1 MKKNANPRVTRNE
14 QVNLVDIIYY
24 LLSNWIWFVICLI
37 LALGIGYLI
46 YARRPLVYSN
56 KVTAVLKDPSHGTRS
71 ARLDAYDN
79 MINAVSVSYE
89 QLQLKSWTLMTEV
102 VKELGIDVSYT
113 EHIKF
118 RDVERYTSHCPFIMN
133 FSREVDDPGLFD
145 ISVMPMEGGVLFID
159 KGAAGM
165 QVVSFG
171 DTVSVGTG
179 KVVFYPTER
188 YIPEYYNIPIR
199 VRRSDMIVAVSSFVN
214 QLTVTHNDEGI
225 LTLSMRDGNA
235 QRLADILNTLVIKY
249 NEEAIRE
256 KNKVAVNTANFIEE
270 RLRIIED
277 ELGGVEGNLAR
288 FQRSN
293 RLMDV
298 DEAATNYLTESRT
311 FSNEIIEIETRLSL
325 ASHLHDY
332 IVGSSGSFQMI
343 PANTGLDDPN
353 LERAINQYNE
363 LVMRRDELIAA
374 SSEES
379 PAVKQMENSMVLQ
392 RNNVLGLIQ
401 NLQNSL
407 ILSRNDLAKREE
419 ASIRK
424 YAAMPAKAREM
435 MEIERQQ
442 SIKEAL
448 YIFLLNKREE
458 NALSQAMADD
468 NIRAIDPA
476 VAWYSPSYPNKK
488 KVAIISFLVGILIP
502 VLVLIARLFLD
513 TKIRTRKEIEEN
525 IDVPF
530 LAEIPL
536 NRELRRFLWK
546 NKYRLKGSKEPS
558 PFVYESNSH
567 SIFTEAMRMMCTNLS
582 FLDPDSVP
590 PLVIGTTSYSSASG
604 KTFIVANMAACLAD
618 AQKRVVIIDTDM
630 RKRSLSGELGL
641 KHKTVGLSNYLYDLE
656 LKLEDILHKEVKP
669 GIDFIPAGAT
679 PPNPGELLS
688 RPRFDDLIQ
697 QLRGLYDYIIL
708 DGVPVQMLSEPL
720 IVNRVVDC
728 NLFILRSG
736 QLDRRILPQLDEL
749 NEKRHLSNMAIVF
762 NGPEVKRRRGYG
774 FGSYG
779 YGYGYGYGAGS
790 DYYTDKEE
798 GARHFWNLFKK
809 KK

>member
-1 MKKNANPRVTRNE
+1 MKKSINKKVTRNE
-14 QVNLVDIIYY
+14 QVNLIDIFYY
-24 LLSNWIWFVICLI
+24 LLANWAWFVVCMI
-37 LALGIGYLI
+37 LALGIGYLL
-46 YARRPLVYSN
+46 YARRPLVYTN
-56 KVTAVLKDPSHGTRS
+56 KVTAILKDPSRGLTRS

-79 MINAVSVSYE
+79 MINAVTVSYE

-118 RDVERYTSHCPFIMN
+118 RDVERYTSHCPFIMK

-145 ISVMPMEGGVLFID
+145 ISVTPLEGEILRID
-159 KGAAGM
+159 MGEAGM
-165 QVVSFG
+165 QVAAFG
-171 DTVSVGTG
+171 DTVCIGEG
-179 KVVFYPTER
+179 KVVFEKTER
-188 YIPEYYNIPIR
+188 YLPEYYNIPIR
-199 VRRSDMIVAVSSFVN
+199 VRRTELVVAVSEFVDR
-214 QLTVTHNDEGI
+214 LTVTHNEGI
-225 LTLSMRDGNA
+225 LTLVMRDGNA
-235 QRLADILNTLVIKY
+235 QRLADILNTLVVKY
-249 NEEAIRE
+249 NEDAIRE
-256 KNKVAVNTANFIEE
+256 KNKVAVNTAKFIEE
-270 RLRIIED
+270 RLQIIEE

-298 DEAATNYLTESRT
+298 DEAASNYLKESRA
-311 FSNEIIEIETRLSL
+311 FSNEIIDIETRMSL
-325 ASHLHDY
+325 ASHLRDY
-332 IVGSSGSFQMI
+332 ILELADEFQMI
-343 PANTGLDDPN
+343 PSNTGLDDPN

-374 SSEES
+374 SSKES
-379 PAVKQMENSMVLQ
+379 PAVKQMENSIVLQ

-407 ILSRNDLAKREE
+407 ELSKNDLARREE
-419 ASIRK
+419 SSIRK
-424 YAAMPAKAREM
+424 YAAMPAKSREM
-435 MEIERQQ
+435 VEIERQQ

-476 VAWYSPSYPNKK
+476 VAWYSPTSPSKK
-488 KVAIISFLVGILIP
+488 KVVILSFLAGLLIP
-502 VLVLIARLFLD
+502 VVILIARLFLD

-536 NRELRRFLWK
+536 NRDLRHFIRK
-546 NKYRLKGSKEPS
+546 SKYRRKGEKEPS
-558 PFVYESNSH
+558 PFVYQSSSH
-567 SIFTEAMRMMCTNLS
+567 SVFTEAMRMMCTNLN
-582 FLDPDSVP
+582 FLDPDCVP
-590 PLVIGTTSYSSASG
+590 PMVVGTTSYSSASG

-618 AQKRVVIIDTDM
+618 AQKRVIIVDTDM

-641 KHKTVGLSNYLYDLE
+641 KHKTQGLSNYIYDPEMTLDD
-656 LKLEDILHKEVKP
+656 LIHKEVKP
-669 GIDFIPAGAT
+669 GIDFIPAGST

-688 RPRFDDLIQ
+688 RPRFDELIK
-697 QLRGLYDYIIL
+697 QLRTRYDYILL

-720 IVNRVVDC
+720 VVNRVVDC

-749 NEKRHLSNMAIVF
+749 NENRHLTNMAIVF
-762 NGPEVKRRRGYG
+762 NGPEVKRRHGWG

-779 YGYGYGYGAGS
+779 YGYGYGYGTVS
-790 DYYTDKEE
+790 YYSGEE
-798 GARHFWNLFKK
+798 KPKNKFKQWFRK
-809 KK
+809 TK

>member
-1 MKKNANPRVTRNE
+1 MKKNASQKVTRSE
-14 QVNLVDIIYY
+14 QVNLVDIVYY
-24 LLSNWIWFVICLI
+24 LLANWIWFVVCMI

-46 YARRPLVYSN
+46 YARKPLVYTN
-56 KVTAVLKDPSHGTRS
+56 KVTAILKDPSQGVTRS
-71 ARLDAYDN
+71 ARLDTYDN

-89 QLQLKSWTLMTEV
+89 ELQLKSWTLMMEV

-118 RDVERYTSHCPFIMN
+118 RDVERYTAQGPFVVQ
-133 FSREVDDPGLFD
+133 FSREVDDPGWFD
-145 ISVMPMEGGVLFID
+145 IHVTPLEGEIIRID
-159 KGAAGM
+159 MGEAGM
-165 QVVSFG
+165 QVAAFG
-171 DTVSVGTG
+171 DTVRLGKG
-179 KVVFYPTER
+179 KVVFYPTDK
-188 YIPEYYNIPIR
+188 YGPNSYNIPIH
-199 VRRSDMIVAVSSFVN
+199 VRRVAEYVAANRFAN
-214 QLTVTHNDEGI
+214 QLSVTHNDGI
-225 LTLSMRDGNA
+225 LTLVMRDGNA
-235 QRLADILNTLVIKY
+235 HRVADILNTLVVKY

-270 RLRIIED
+270 RLQIIEE

-293 RLMDV
+293 QLMDV
-298 DEAATNYLTESRT
+298 DEAAFNYLTESRT
-311 FSNEIIEIETRLSL
+311 FNNEIIEIETRMSL
-325 ASHLHDY
+325 ASHLRDY
-332 IVGSSGSFQMI
+332 ILEAADDFQMI
-343 PANTGLDDPN
+343 PSTTGLDDAN

-363 LVMRRDELIAA
+363 LLMRRDELIAA
-374 SSEES
+374 SSKES
-379 PAVKQMENSMVLQ
+379 PAVKKIENSMVLQ
-392 RNNVLGLIQ
+392 RNDVLGLIQ

-407 ILSRNDLAKREE
+407 KLSRNDLIKRED

-435 MEIERQQ
+435 VEIERQQ

-468 NIRAIDPA
+468 NIKVIDPA
-476 VAWYSPSYPNKK
+476 AVVYSRSSPNKK
-488 KVAIISFLVGILIP
+488 KVAMLSFLVGLLIP
-502 VLVLIARLFLD
+502 VVILIARLFLD

-536 NRELRRFLWK
+536 NRDQRHFLWK
-546 NKYRLKGSKEPS
+546 EKYRLKGSKEPS
-558 PFVYESNSH
+558 PFVYESNSR
-567 SIFTEAMRMMCTNLS
+567 SIFTEAMRMMCTNLA
-582 FLDPDSVP
+582 FIDPDCTP
-590 PLVIGTTSYSSASG
+590 PMVVGATSYSSHSG

-618 AQKRVVIIDTDM
+618 AKKRVALVDTDL
-630 RKRSLSGELGL
+630 RKRSLSGELEL
-641 KHKTVGLSNYLYDLE
+641 KHKTVGLSNYLYDLN
-656 LKLEDILHKEVKP
+656 LQLDDILHKEVKP

-688 RPRFDDLIQ
+688 RPRFDELIK
-697 QLRGLYDYIIL
+697 QLRDRYDYILL

-728 NLFILRSG
+728 NLFVLRSG

-749 NEKRHLSNMAIVF
+749 NENRHLTNMAIVF
-762 NGPEVKRRRGYG
+762 NGPEIKRRHGWG

-779 YGYGYGYGAGS
+779 YGYGYGYGNSYSA
-790 DYYTDKEE
+790 YEE
-798 GARHFWNLFKK
+798 EKK
-809 KK
+809 KSFWKRLFNK